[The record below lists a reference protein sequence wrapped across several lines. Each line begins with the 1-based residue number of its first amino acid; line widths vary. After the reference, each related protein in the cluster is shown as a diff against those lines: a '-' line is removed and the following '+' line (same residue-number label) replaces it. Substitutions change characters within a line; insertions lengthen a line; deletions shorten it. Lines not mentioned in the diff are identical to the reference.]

1 MIMFKFKE
9 TKKCRN
15 ENIKEKK
22 KNFHSFYRKLFLF
35 KYWFVFI
42 LFFEQIEITNKNI
55 VKECIKKE

>member
-22 KNFHSFYRKLFLF
+22 KKFP
-35 KYWFVFI
+35 FI
-42 LFFEQIEITNKNI
+42 LSKVIFI
-55 VKECIKKE
+55 